1 MYRGTTPTMVLTVEG
16 ISEIDISQLY
26 LSLRQFGN
34 TIEKTL
40 EDVKLKG
47 NVLYCTLTQEETLS
61 LFEGKVELQIRIKS
75 KSNVA
80 YATNK
85 IQVDVQDILKEGVI

>member
-1 MYRGTTPTMVLTVEG
+1 MYRGTTPTMVLTVDK
-16 ISEIDISQLY
+16 ISEIEISQLY

-34 TIEKTL
+34 IIEKTL
-40 EDVKLKG
+40 EDVELKG

-61 LFEGKVELQIRIKS
+61 LIKGKVELQVRIKS

-85 IQVDVQDILKEGVI
+85 IQVDVEDILKEGVI

>member
-1 MYRGTTPTMVLTVEG
+1 MYRGTTPTMVLTIEG
-16 ISEIDISQLY
+16 ISEIDISKLY

-40 EDVKLKG
+40 EDVELKG
-47 NVLYCTLTQEETLS
+47 NVSYCTSTQEETLS
-61 LFEGKVELQIRIKS
+61 LLKGKVELQIRIKS

-85 IQVDVQDILKEGVI
+85 IYVDVEDIIKEGVI

>member
-1 MYRGTTPTMVLTVEG
+1 MYRGTTPTIVLNIEG
-16 ISEIDISQLY
+16 LSEINIDQLY

-40 EDVKLKG
+40 EDVKLVG

>member
-1 MYRGTTPTMVLTVEG
+1 MYRGTTPTIVLTIEG
-16 ISEIDISQLY
+16 LSEINIDQLY
-26 LSLRQFGN
+26 LSLKQFGN
-34 TIEKTL
+34 TIDKTL
-40 EDVKLKG
+40 EDVKLVG

>member
-1 MYRGTTPTMVLTVEG
+1 MYRGTTPTMVLTIEG

-34 TIEKTL
+34 MIEKTL
-40 EDVKLKG
+40 EDVELKG

-85 IQVDVQDILKEGVI
+85 IQVDIQDILKEGVI

>member
-1 MYRGTTPTMVLTVEG
+1 MYRGTTPTMVLTIEG

-34 TIEKTL
+34 MIEKTL
-40 EDVKLKG
+40 EDVELKG

-61 LFEGKVELQIRIKS
+61 LFEGKVELQCRIC
-75 KSNVA
+75 N
-80 YATNK
+80 
-85 IQVDVQDILKEGVI
+85 E

>member
-1 MYRGTTPTMVLTVEG
+1 MYRGTTPTIVLTVDK
-16 ISEIDISQLY
+16 ISEIEIYQLY

-40 EDVKLKG
+40 EDVELKG

-61 LFEGKVELQIRIKS
+61 LMKGKVELQIRIKS

-85 IQVDVQDILKEGVI
+85 IYVDVEDIIKEGVI

>member
-1 MYRGTTPTMVLTVEG
+1 MYRGTTPTMVLTIEG
-16 ISEIDISQLY
+16 ISEIDISKLY

-40 EDVKLKG
+40 EDVKLVG

>member
-16 ISEIDISQLY
+16 ISEIDIDKLY

-40 EDVKLKG
+40 EDVELKV

>member
-1 MYRGTTPTMVLTVEG
+1 MYRGTTPTMVLTIDG
-16 ISEIDISQLY
+16 ISEIDINKLY

-40 EDVKLKG
+40 EDVELKG

-61 LFEGKVELQIRIKS
+61 LFEGKVELQVRIKS

>member
-16 ISEIDISQLY
+16 ISEIDINKLY

-40 EDVKLKG
+40 EDVKLVG

-85 IQVDVQDILKEGVI
+85 IQVDVKDILKEGVI

>member
-1 MYRGTTPTMVLTVEG
+1 MYRGTTPTIVLTIEG
-16 ISEIDISQLY
+16 ISEIDINKLY

-40 EDVKLKG
+40 EDVKIVG

>member
-26 LSLRQFGN
+26 LSLKQFGN

-40 EDVKLKG
+40 EDVKLVG

>member
-1 MYRGTTPTMVLTVEG
+1 MYRGTTPTIVLTVDK
-16 ISEIDISQLY
+16 ISEIEISQLY

-40 EDVKLKG
+40 KDVELKG

-61 LFEGKVELQIRIKS
+61 LMKGKVELQIRIKS

-85 IQVDVQDILKEGVI
+85 IYVDVEDIIKEGVI

>member
-1 MYRGTTPTMVLTVEG
+1 MYRGTTPTMVLTIEG
-16 ISEIDISQLY
+16 ISEIDISKLY

-40 EDVKLKG
+40 EDVELKG

-61 LFEGKVELQIRIKS
+61 LFE
-75 KSNVA
+75 
-80 YATNK
+80 
-85 IQVDVQDILKEGVI
+85 

>member
-16 ISEIDISQLY
+16 ISEIDIDKLY

-40 EDVKLKG
+40 EDVKLVG

>member
-1 MYRGTTPTMVLTVEG
+1 MYRGTTPTIVLTVDK
-16 ISEIDISQLY
+16 ISEIEISQLY

-40 EDVKLKG
+40 EEVELKG

-61 LFEGKVELQIRIKS
+61 LMKGKVELQIRIKS

-85 IQVDVQDILKEGVI
+85 IYVDVEDIIKEGVI

>member
-1 MYRGTTPTMVLTVEG
+1 MYRGTTPTLVLTVDK
-16 ISEIDISQLY
+16 ISEIEIFQLY

-40 EDVKLKG
+40 EDVELKG

-61 LFEGKVELQIRIKS
+61 LIKGKVELQVRIKS

-85 IQVDVQDILKEGVI
+85 IQVDVEDILKEGVI